1 MRGTVGFGVGR
12 TPQAGITPAHAGNS
26 PQNNTL
32 SLGLEDHP
40 RSCGEQLEHHCFTLL
55 TTGSPPLMRGTVLI
69 TQQLAGG
76 PRITPAHAGN
86 SQFPPSRPLSCRD
99 HPRSCGEQTYNITY
113 LGLDQGSPPLM
124 RGTVAEQLS
133 SIDPLRITPA
143 HAGNSGVCQGCLRIP
158 RDHPRS
164 CGEQPT
170 VYTAED
176 YQIGSPPLMRGTD
189 LSRGGDIMYTGITP
203 AHAGNSLPG
212 SALPS
217 PSQDHPRSCG
227 EQLPARHMQNT
238 STGSPPPMRGTV
250 YPLDVSNKLRIV

>member
-1 MRGTVGFGVGR
+1 MIRITPAHAGNRSWTKDSSQVAQDHPRSCGEQGYNYSGKTVGPGSPPLMRGTVGFGVGR

-99 HPRSCGEQTYNITY
+99 HPRSCGEQ
-113 LGLDQGSPPLM
+113 
-124 RGTVAEQLS
+124 
-133 SIDPLRITPA
+133 
-143 HAGNSGVCQGCLRIP
+143 
-158 RDHPRS
+158 
-164 CGEQPT
+164 
-170 VYTAED
+170 
-176 YQIGSPPLMRGTD
+176 
-189 LSRGGDIMYTGITP
+189 
-203 AHAGNSLPG
+203 
-212 SALPS
+212 LPS
-217 PSQDHPRSCG
+217 S
-227 EQLPARHMQNT
+227 LVA
-238 STGSPPPMRGTV
+238 
-250 YPLDVSNKLRIV
+250 